1 MKRLMTI
8 FFIALF
14 YLGWFS
20 YPADAQAPRKVKMTI
35 PVIAH
40 SMTPVFLAQNKGFFT
55 EEKLEVDITSTGGGG
70 PDIRA
75 LIAGDVEFSFTTG
88 DNVILAQQEGK
99 KLLMVMSG
107 LHRLFINWAMHKDVA
122 KTKGVSE
129 SMPVAPEHKRILDER
144 WAAYKSGKIKRIS
157 MAELNRRLKQK

>member
-1 MKRLMTI
+1 MTRLMVI
-8 FFIALF
+8 FFSAIF

-20 YPADAQAPRKVKMTI
+20 YSADAQAPRKVKMTI

-55 EEKLEVDITSTGGGG
+55 EEKLDLEITSTGGGG

-75 LIAGDVEFSFTTG
+75 LIAGDVEFTFTTG

-99 KLLMVMSG
+99 RLLMVMSG
-107 LHRLFINWAMHKDVA
+107 LNKVFINWAMHKDTA
-122 KTKGVSE
+122 KAKGVSE
-129 SMPVAPEHKRILDER
+129 TMPLTD
-144 WAAYKSGKIKRIS
+144 KIKS
-157 MAELNRRLKQK
+157 LKGLTV

>member
-1 MKRLMTI
+1 MKRLIPLVFATVVCV
-8 FFIALF
+8 
-14 YLGWFS
+14 GGFS
-20 YPADAQAPRKVKMTI
+20 QPVDAQAPRKVKMTI

-55 EEKLEVDITSTGGGG
+55 EEKLEVDITSTSGGG

-107 LHRLFINWAMHKDVA
+107 LNKVFINWAMHREAA
-122 KTKGVSE
+122 KAKGITE
-129 SMPVAPEHKRILDER
+129 
-144 WAAYKSGKIKRIS
+144 
-157 MAELNRRLKQK
+157 